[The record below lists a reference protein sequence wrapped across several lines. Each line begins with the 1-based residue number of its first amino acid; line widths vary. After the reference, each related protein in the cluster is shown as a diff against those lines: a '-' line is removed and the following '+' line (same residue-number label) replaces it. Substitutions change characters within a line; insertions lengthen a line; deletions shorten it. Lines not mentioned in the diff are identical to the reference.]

1 MTKGRPRQ
9 FDADKAL
16 DAALLLF
23 WRHGYE
29 GTSLAMLSDA
39 MGIKAPSLYSAFGNK
54 EMLFRTALERY
65 LQGPA
70 SYLLAALKERTARRV
85 VRKLFEGAID
95 LAIRRR
101 RPDGCMLVQGA
112 LATGPDAAP
121 IRRELSKWRS
131 AAEAA
136 VRRRFQLAVA
146 SGDLPSSSDPARSA
160 RYVMTLIWGMSVQAA
175 GGANRAQLE
184 EVAALA
190 IRFFPAKARTLTE
203 LMYRRVRDR
212 FRDRTRSRPR
222 YSGGG
227 SKESAETVTHP
238 VSQRKHFVLG

>member
-1 MTKGRPRQ
+1 MRKGRPRE

-16 DAALLLF
+16 DAALRLF

-39 MGIKAPSLYSAFGNK
+39 MGIKAPSLYAAFGNK
-54 EMLFRTALERY
+54 ERLFRKSLERY

-70 SYLLAALKERTARRV
+70 SYLLAALKEPTARRA

-95 LAIRRR
+95 LAMRHR

-146 SGDLPSSSDPARSA
+146 QRDLPANSDPERLA

-175 GGANRAQLE
+175 GGANRAELE
-184 EVAALA
+184 QVAKLA
-190 IRFFPAKARTLTE
+190 MRCWP
-203 LMYRRVRDR
+203 
-212 FRDRTRSRPR
+212 P
-222 YSGGG
+222 
-227 SKESAETVTHP
+227 
-238 VSQRKHFVLG
+238 Q

>member
-16 DAALLLF
+16 DAALRLF

-39 MGIKAPSLYSAFGNK
+39 MGIKAPSLYAAFGNK
-54 EMLFRTALERY
+54 ETLFRKALERY

-70 SYLLAALKERTARRV
+70 SYLLAALKEPTARRV
-85 VRKLFEGAID
+85 VRKLFDGAID
-95 LAIRRR
+95 LAMRRR

-112 LATGPDAAP
+112 LATGPGAAP
-121 IRRELSKWRS
+121 IRRELSKWRA

-136 VRRRFQLAVA
+136 VRRRFQLAIA

-175 GGANRAQLE
+175 GGANRPQLKQVASLVVRCWPAQ
-184 EVAALA
+184 
-190 IRFFPAKARTLTE
+190 
-203 LMYRRVRDR
+203 
-212 FRDRTRSRPR
+212 
-222 YSGGG
+222 
-227 SKESAETVTHP
+227 
-238 VSQRKHFVLG
+238 

>member
-16 DAALLLF
+16 DAALQLF

-39 MGIKAPSLYSAFGNK
+39 MGINTPSLYAAFGNK
-54 EMLFRTALERY
+54 EALFRKALERY

-70 SYLLAALKERTARRV
+70 SYLLAALKEPTARRV

-95 LAIRRR
+95 LAMRRR
-101 RPDGCMLVQGA
+101 RPEGCILVQGA
-112 LATGPDAAP
+112 LATGPHAAP
-121 IRRELSKWRS
+121 IRRELSKWRA

-136 VRRRFQLAVA
+136 LRQRFQLAIA
-146 SGDLPSSSDPARSA
+146 HRDLSARSNAARLA
-160 RYVMTLIWGMSVQAA
+160 RYTMTLIWGMSVQAA

-184 EVAALA
+184 EVASLA
-190 IRFFPAKARTLTE
+190 TRYWRAGRIGARSNGL
-203 LMYRRVRDR
+203 
-212 FRDRTRSRPR
+212 
-222 YSGGG
+222 GG
-227 SKESAETVTHP
+227 SRRY
-238 VSQRKHFVLG
+238 VSHEKCPLVNRP